1 MRFLLLILGFCG
13 LFYLPG
19 RAQSVTGTA
28 GGVRNLLPVSP
39 DSVTRKLYQRM
50 RVRAVAKV
58 RLNAEGAVRDT
69 VFFQQTDPAGRLLT
83 RVEYLPARARQQW
96 SYDEQGHCTALI
108 QHPTPTQPATYLF
121 AYNPSLGRSSHRLL
135 RPDGQLLTLSET
147 TLLARADT
155 LLTETWTLRTLKGNA
170 VPDTA
175 RFQRALRLQL
185 HPDTVLLLRTQHTR
199 AGQLLRATAVYQFS
213 RRGSPYESGDLDL
226 TRLVRLPSAAPAT
239 KQGNKTLDYSRLV
252 RALRHAQGLTPRQWW
267 KYDARNRLVQHISRQ
282 RMSRTQQVVD
292 VVVTYIYNTADQLIA
307 REQRI
312 PAVRGPGNIAYTA
325 FSYLPTG
332 LPLGETSDIHT
343 SKPVFYRYLYQYYE

>member
-1 MRFLLLILGFCG
+1 MRLWLLILGFCG
-13 LFYLPG
+13 LFCLPG

-50 RVRAVAKV
+50 RVRTVAKV

-69 VFFQQTDPAGRLLT
+69 VFYQQVDPTGRLLT
-83 RVEYLPARARQQW
+83 RVEYLPSRARQQW
-96 SYDEQGHCTALI
+96 SYDEQGYCTALI

-121 AYNPSLGRSSHRLL
+121 AYNPALGRSSHQLL

-155 LLTETWTLRTLKGNA
+155 LLTETWVLRTPTGDA

-185 HPDTVLLLRTQHTR
+185 HPDTVLLLRTHHTR
-199 AGQLLRATAVYQFS
+199 SGQLLKATAVYQLS
-213 RRGSPYESGDLDL
+213 RQGLPYESGDLDL
-226 TRLVRLPSAAPAT
+226 TRLVRLPPAITAA
-239 KQGNKTLDYSRLV
+239 KSGSKTFDYSRLV

-267 KYDARNRLVQHISRQ
+267 QYDAHYRLVQHISRQ
-282 RMSRTQQVVD
+282 KTSRTKQVVD
-292 VVVTYIYNTADQLIA
+292 IVVTYTYNTEDQLIT

-312 PAVRGPGNIAYTA
+312 LSMRGLGNVSYTA

-343 SKPVFYRYLYQYYE
+343 RKPVFYRYLYQYSK